1 MGTALLASPMEV
13 APVVTSRKVALFL
26 LLIYVLVALLFS
38 FLCSIAEAVLLS
50 VTPSY
55 IESLKQ
61 KHPFRASLLWRL
73 KCEQLDRSLAAILT
87 LNTIAHTVGAIGA
100 GAQAIAA
107 LGEVWFGVFSAVM
120 TFLILFFSEIVPKT
134 LGAVYWKVLSL
145 PVAWFVK
152 ALIVG
157 LFPIVFL
164 SERLT
169 RFLSKGQQAAQ
180 LSREE
185 LLAMAALGAASGQLR
200 KQEYQIIGNLMRL
213 DSLEINAV
221 MTPRSVIF
229 ALSEEQTIDQVLPQL
244 HQSPFS
250 RIPVYSGGLDD
261 INGFVLKDDLFVRSM
276 QGLGEATLG
285 QFKRDLQIVPETISF
300 LVLFER
306 LLKSRNHMV
315 LVVDEHGATAGL
327 VTQEDLLETL
337 MGMEIVDETDRVV
350 DMRQFARLRWEER
363 ARQMGL
369 LPATLQLDES
379 RGEGFRQAPEP
390 SGPPT
395 EEPAR
400 SPE

>member
-1 MGTALLASPMEV
+1 
-13 APVVTSRKVALFL
+13 
-26 LLIYVLVALLFS
+26 
-38 FLCSIAEAVLLS
+38 
-50 VTPSY
+50 
-55 IESLKQ
+55 
-61 KHPFRASLLWRL
+61 
-73 KCEQLDRSLAAILT
+73 
-87 LNTIAHTVGAIGA
+87 
-100 GAQAIAA
+100 
-107 LGEVWFGVFSAVM
+107 
-120 TFLILFFSEIVPKT
+120 
-134 LGAVYWKVLSL
+134 
-145 PVAWFVK
+145 
-152 ALIVG
+152 
-157 LFPIVFL
+157 
-164 SERLT
+164 
-169 RFLSKGQQAAQ
+169 
-180 LSREE
+180 
-185 LLAMAALGAASGQLR
+185 
-200 KQEYQIIGNLMRL
+200 
-213 DSLEINAV
+213 
-221 MTPRSVIF
+221 
-229 ALSEEQTIDQVLPQL
+229 
-244 HQSPFS
+244 
-250 RIPVYSGGLDD
+250 
-261 INGFVLKDDLFVRSM
+261 M